1 MNIMS
6 ANLSLVVSK
15 STESTT
21 KLYEYLVSTLS
32 LTFSNFK
39 LRMVQFGYCIGG
51 TNSQSDL
58 TNTQFN
64 NFKQTVFLNRTTLLF
79 RKLSILKAIYTNI
92 NIFGLNNYL

>member
-1 MNIMS
+1 MS

-39 LRMVQFGYCIGG
+39 LRMV
-51 TNSQSDL
+51 
-58 TNTQFN
+58 
-64 NFKQTVFLNRTTLLF
+64 
-79 RKLSILKAIYTNI
+79 
-92 NIFGLNNYL
+92 